1 MNTSL
6 LEEQNFF
13 GLFELDDSGTV
24 LYSRIEAEGRSHAE
38 RAHLNGQNFF
48 HEMVPFENKEEFR
61 KRIARF
67 ARSQIQADNFI
78 FNGRINNGSL
88 PVRVLL
94 ARITERSNADH
105 TKSILVHI
113 RKS

>member
-6 LEEQNFF
+6 LEERNFF

-24 LYSRIEAEGRSHAE
+24 LYSRIEANARPNGEESH
-38 RAHLNGQNFF
+38 LTGQNFF
-48 HEMVPFENKEEFR
+48 QEIVPFENKEEFR
-61 KRIARF
+61 RRVARF
-67 ARSQIQADNFI
+67 ARSQMQADNFI
-78 FNGRINNGSL
+78 FNCRINNGSL

-94 ARITERSNADH
+94 ARISDRSGRDH